1 MMRRTVIAAVLSVG
15 MIAVGVAQAGA
26 ASTRTEYI
34 AQVDPICQSF
44 VGSINDARTA
54 YNKNHKRWGRDLN
67 HGSLKRWERQTH
79 RTFQSLGTLVQI
91 EAALTDQIAAVP
103 PAAEDAAT
111 INAWLTGRNKAE
123 RFGYSAAL
131 AFDSF
136 KFDLFGK
143 RLNQSNRAFATGIK
157 AIFGFGFQTC
167 GVIV

>member
-1 MMRRTVIAAVLSVG
+1 MRRAVIGAVLSVG
-15 MIAVGVAQAGA
+15 VIAVGAAPAGA
-26 ASTRTEYI
+26 ASTRAEYI

-44 VGSINDARTA
+44 VGRINDARTS
-54 YNKNHKRWGRDLN
+54 YSRSYKRWGRDLN

-79 RTFQSLGTLVQI
+79 RTFQSLRTLIQI
-91 EAALTDQIAAVP
+91 EAALTDQIAPVP
-103 PAAEDAAT
+103 PPAEDATT

-143 RLNQSNRAFATGIK
+143 RLNQSNRAYATGIK
-157 AIFGFGFQTC
+157 AISGFGLQTC
-167 GVIV
+167 GIIV